1 MKKGQKYIMKIDKL
15 FGRNGGFKSGD
26 IIEYTGNKKS
36 STGILSTFVNQN
48 GVVLKTYTIW
58 VDKFLD
64 DYTNVL

>member
-1 MKKGQKYIMKIDKL
+1 MKKGQKYIMKIDKP

-36 STGILSTFVNQN
+36 STGTLSTFVNQN